1 VSSAITRRS
10 FLALSA
16 AALVAVATVEKSWGA
31 ELASRQKD
39 TTYLTTDFAVPP
51 IDSDDFYDVACAIAL
66 GYTGIVLDTPTDAA
80 TQAINDL
87 GGTVVAASELAT
99 ADTVV
104 VVGAATNAARCW
116 HRGQRVVLFAGDAT
130 PGEPDESDYN
140 VTLDPEAYRFLRPKA
155 HWVPCDDGGLWQAS
169 TRASFMH
176 TDDEALLDGAPCRW
190 WFEKYVT
197 LGPRNL
203 WCGPLLRFAFTDTWR
218 GQTVADGSFLGNL
231 DFDEVMI
238 AGTRDLLAKLPSSPS
253 SSA

>member
-1 VSSAITRRS
+1 
-10 FLALSA
+10 
-16 AALVAVATVEKSWGA
+16 
-31 ELASRQKD
+31 
-39 TTYLTTDFAVPP
+39 
-51 IDSDDFYDVACAIAL
+51 
-66 GYTGIVLDTPTDAA
+66 VLDQPTDAA
-80 TQAINDL
+80 RQAIAEL
-87 GGTVVAASELAT
+87 GGTVVDASELAG

-104 VVGAATNAARCW
+104 VVGAATNAARYW
-116 HRGQRVVLFAGDAT
+116 QRGQRVVLFAGDASGGALDT
-130 PGEPDESDYN
+130 NDYN
-140 VTLDPEAYRFLRPKA
+140 VALDPEAYLFLKPKA
-155 HWVPCDDGGLWQAS
+155 RWVPCDDGGLWQAS

-218 GQTVADGSFLGNL
+218 GQTVADGSFLGNR